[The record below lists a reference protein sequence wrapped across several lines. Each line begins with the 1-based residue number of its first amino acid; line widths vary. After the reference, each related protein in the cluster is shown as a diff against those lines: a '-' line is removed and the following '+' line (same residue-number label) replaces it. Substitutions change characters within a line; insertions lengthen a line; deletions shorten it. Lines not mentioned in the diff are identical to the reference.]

1 MKIGKAAGLDGITA
15 DMLKAE
21 DIMTPK
27 ILRDILEQIW
37 QTEET
42 PKSWTTGLIANLA
55 KKGDLSNCNN

>member
-21 DIMTPK
+21 DIMTTK
-27 ILRDILEQIW
+27 ILRDISEQIW

-42 PKSWTTGLIANLA
+42 PKSLTTVITGEALHFYPSPA
-55 KKGDLSNCNN
+55 KF